1 MMKKNI
7 FALTLLALTTVGITS
22 CEDMLTGDMDRNV
35 GIEEV
40 ASDTLYSYWGIY
52 KSVQQVAERYVI
64 LGECRGDLVN
74 GTQYVSD
81 SISSILNFGM
91 TGNSADGSNRFLKAA
106 DFYHIINSCNAYI
119 EKADITALS
128 GLNRPIMR
136 NEYAQVV
143 AIRAWAYLQL
153 VLTYGRVP
161 YFEKPMLST
170 AEMEE
175 FRQATEYVDAN
186 TLATSHAV
194 TMLDEVR
201 HIPSLFVDDP
211 SDVIAYP
218 DYGSYGGNN
227 PIAYAAQCI
236 FPQDLVLGDIWL
248 LRAQGAGSE
257 ADYRQAAQ
265 YYYNYLNSEVGG
277 PLTPN
282 SYYAISVKNLVSGQ
296 FYVLQKTHKEQGRSQ
311 NWQSIFNNN
320 ITKPSADQELVTVIP
335 SSKSKLH
342 GTVFRAM
349 NELFGFDQ
357 TLSVSGDSLS
367 SGTITLEWNFQHQL
381 DASPAYVK
389 LNKNQDYEIYTGV
402 SANQLTVYED
412 AGDSRYRMST
422 ENKADYKTGAA
433 EEINFVIKQN
443 PSIYGFST
451 TYPVIYRKAS
461 IWLRYAEALNGAGF
475 PGYAFAILRHG
486 LIGSDGWMPEDEN
499 SYDFVKFE
507 YYDPTDE
514 DELGN
519 PITPEPNPNDPAI
532 AFTFYDPTT
541 ATEETAP
548 VIYNDYKQFFDDM
561 LHSGLAP
568 LLTHKDSMDYVGA
581 HMVAETTTRK
591 HQAGNPE
598 KSIICKYISQE
609 ETAAAK
615 SAPFLNF
622 KTKFL
627 QGNEYGDKYM
637 EYCSEYAIGQ
647 STTLSVEEQLNPN
660 KSAVTMGIH
669 ARGCGIL
676 KLDETE
682 TQYNY
687 VNQINRMR
695 KRYGGA
701 TTDLTE
707 EQIYD
712 PANKR
717 EVQEAIA
724 SLILEEL
731 GLETAFEGNRFFD
744 LLCYSRMIG
753 GNKGVERVA
762 KMISERGGTPNGA
775 LYSHLLNTNNWY
787 FKLPQ

>member
-175 FRQATEYVDAN
+175 FRQATQYVDAN

-218 DYGSYGGNN
+218 DYGLYGGNN

-277 PLTPN
+277 PLIPN
-282 SYYAISVKNLVSGQ
+282 RYYGRFLKDQSTEQYDVRYPL
-296 FYVLQKTHKEQGRSQ
+296 FYPWKFM
-311 NWQSIFNNN
+311 FNNN
-320 ITKPSADQELVTVIP
+320 ITKPSASEEFVTVIP
-335 SSKSKLH
+335 SSKNKLH

-381 DASPAYVK
+381 DASPAYVT
-389 LNKNQDYEIYTGV
+389 LNKNQDHEVYVGV
-402 SANQLTVYED
+402 TPQCIVYKD
-412 AGDSRYRMST
+412 AGDTRYRMST
-422 ENKADYKTGAA
+422 ENQADYKTGAA
-433 EEINFVIKQN
+433 EEMNFVIKQN
-443 PSIYGFST
+443 PNLYVFST

-486 LIGSDGWMPEDEN
+486 LVGSDGWVPEDEN

-507 YYDPTDE
+507 YYDPTDK

-519 PITPEPNPNDPAI
+519 PITPEANPNNPAV

-561 LHSGLAP
+561 LHPGLAP
-568 LLTHKDSMDYVGA
+568 LLTHEDSANYVSA
-581 HMVAETTTRK
+581 HMVAETTTRQQ
-591 HQAGNPE
+591 QAKNG
-598 KSIICKYISQE
+598 IICKYISQE

-622 KTKFL
+622 KTNFL
-627 QGNEYGDKYM
+627 QGNESNKDL
-637 EYCSEYAIGQ
+637 EYYTGVTEY
-647 STTLSVEEQLNPN
+647 SVVQQRSDVNPN
-660 KSAVTMGIH
+660 SGAVTMGIH

-676 KLDETE
+676 KLEETE

-695 KRYGGA
+695 RRYGGA

-707 EQIYD
+707 AQIYD

>member
-119 EKADITALS
+119 EKADIAALS

-175 FRQATEYVDAN
+175 FRQATQYVDAN

-218 DYGSYGGNN
+218 DYGLYGGNN

-277 PLTPN
+277 PLIPN
-282 SYYAISVKNLVSGQ
+282 RYYGRFLKNQSTEQ
-296 FYVLQKTHKEQGRSQ
+296 YYVRYPVLDPWRFM
-311 NWQSIFNNN
+311 FNNN
-320 ITKPSADQELVTVIP
+320 ITKPSAYEELVTVIP
-335 SSKSKLH
+335 SSKNKLH

-357 TLSVSGDSLS
+357 TLSVSGDSLG

-381 DASPAYVK
+381 DA
-389 LNKNQDYEIYTGV
+389 
-402 SANQLTVYED
+402 
-412 AGDSRYRMST
+412 
-422 ENKADYKTGAA
+422 
-433 EEINFVIKQN
+433 
-443 PSIYGFST
+443 
-451 TYPVIYRKAS
+451 PV
-461 IWLRYAEALNGAGF
+461 
-475 PGYAFAILRHG
+475 
-486 LIGSDGWMPEDEN
+486 
-499 SYDFVKFE
+499 
-507 YYDPTDE
+507 
-514 DELGN
+514 
-519 PITPEPNPNDPAI
+519 
-532 AFTFYDPTT
+532 
-541 ATEETAP
+541 
-548 VIYNDYKQFFDDM
+548 
-561 LHSGLAP
+561 HS
-568 LLTHKDSMDYVGA
+568 V
-581 HMVAETTTRK
+581 
-591 HQAGNPE
+591 
-598 KSIICKYISQE
+598 
-609 ETAAAK
+609 
-615 SAPFLNF
+615 
-622 KTKFL
+622 
-627 QGNEYGDKYM
+627 
-637 EYCSEYAIGQ
+637 
-647 STTLSVEEQLNPN
+647 
-660 KSAVTMGIH
+660 
-669 ARGCGIL
+669 
-676 KLDETE
+676 
-682 TQYNY
+682 
-687 VNQINRMR
+687 
-695 KRYGGA
+695 
-701 TTDLTE
+701 
-707 EQIYD
+707 
-712 PANKR
+712 
-717 EVQEAIA
+717 
-724 SLILEEL
+724 
-731 GLETAFEGNRFFD
+731 
-744 LLCYSRMIG
+744 
-753 GNKGVERVA
+753 
-762 KMISERGGTPNGA
+762 
-775 LYSHLLNTNNWY
+775 
-787 FKLPQ
+787 